1 MKPMPDH
8 SIDLLATLES
18 AIDYRFA
25 DRSILAEALTHRS
38 FVNESGGTWVK
49 DNQRFEF
56 FGDAVIDFLLSRMLL
71 ERFPRSREGELTKIR
86 ASLVDEASLA
96 SLAERIGLGACLR
109 LGRGEEKSGG
119 REKRSLLADAYEAL
133 MAAVYL
139 DGGIEPVQRLVEAHF
154 ARLMAD
160 REALFGG
167 TDYKTE
173 FQEMAHALRGA
184 APRYVLR
191 KVTGPDHER
200 TFTVALFIGD
210 ELMGEGTGRSKKEA
224 EQAAARE
231 GLVRLEKLGMN
242 PR

>member
-1 MKPMPDH
+1 MKPMPDD
-8 SIDLLATLES
+8 SIDLLAALES

-25 DRSILAEALTHRS
+25 DRSLLAEALTHRS

-96 SLAERIGLGACLR
+96 CLAERIGLGACLR

-160 REALFGG
+160 REALSGG

-200 TFTVALFIGD
+200 SFTVALFIGD

-231 GLVRLEKLGMN
+231 GIARLEKLGMN

>member
-1 MKPMPDH
+1 MKPMPDD
-8 SIDLLATLES
+8 SIELLAALES

-25 DRSILAEALTHRS
+25 DRSLLAEALTHRS

-56 FGDAVIDFLLSRMLL
+56 FGDAVIDFLLSRILL

-160 REALFGG
+160 REALSGG

-184 APRYVLR
+184 APRYVLQ

-200 TFTVALFIGD
+200 SFSVALFIGD
-210 ELMGEGTGRSKKEA
+210 ELKGEGTGRSKKEA

-231 GLVRLEKLGMN
+231 GIARLEKLGMN

>member
-160 REALFGG
+160 REAFSSSPMVAACLPG
-167 TDYKTE
+167 TTRRAIMTIMPGRQLATTIPAKWT
-173 FQEMAHALRGA
+173 LRTA
-184 APRYVLR
+184 A
-191 KVTGPDHER
+191 
-200 TFTVALFIGD
+200 
-210 ELMGEGTGRSKKEA
+210 
-224 EQAAARE
+224 Q
-231 GLVRLEKLGMN
+231 
-242 PR
+242 